1 MLFAPQLFFSVQY
14 SVYLYNFLK
23 EWRKNPKWSMSC
35 CLAMLLPLND
45 LQGELRGLVGRNMMR
60 QQLQSGR
67 IGMPSVTG
75 AVKDSG
81 AVDFALEEGDDESQ
95 DSRRQQD
102 NRQSANS
109 SRNSGSVSMNDLG
122 ISALVVHPPQNG
134 NEAPL

>member
-109 SRNSGSVSMNDLG
+109 SRNSGSISMNDLG
-122 ISALVVHPPQNG
+122 ISALVVHSPQNG

>member
-1 MLFAPQLFFSVQY
+1 
-14 SVYLYNFLK
+14 
-23 EWRKNPKWSMSC
+23 MSC

-109 SRNSGSVSMNDLG
+109 SRNSGSISMNDLG
-122 ISALVVHPPQNG
+122 ISALVVHPTQNG

>member
-95 DSRRQQD
+95 DSRQQ
-102 NRQSANS
+102 A
-109 SRNSGSVSMNDLG
+109 
-122 ISALVVHPPQNG
+122 
-134 NEAPL
+134 ECEFF